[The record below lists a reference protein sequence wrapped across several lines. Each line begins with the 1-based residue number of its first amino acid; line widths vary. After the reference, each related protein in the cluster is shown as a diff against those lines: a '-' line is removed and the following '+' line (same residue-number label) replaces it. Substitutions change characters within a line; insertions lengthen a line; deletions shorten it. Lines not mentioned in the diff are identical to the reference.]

1 MTLSN
6 QKSDQDW
13 SVEKLQ
19 SLTRDECVKLFKTL
33 SPPDFEELNGEYAA
47 TLLGENLEYGEW
59 YMYKTELGRWLGK
72 AYTPIPT
79 EERPGFRGEGY
90 NFWIID
96 GKKEYHS
103 RFTTHIGVS
112 VIDGKPIFRMQ
123 YDVFKSFYG
132 QEGMVDEIRKL
143 KKGLYLCF
151 GMPRPTSIPG
161 PFCLA
166 GPKEPYNNN
175 PNWYFGDEVT
185 KPVKIKFSFRD
196 YPYPEQINTKEFR
209 EYWKDHFD

>member
-1 MTLSN
+1 MSLSN
-6 QKSDQDW
+6 DKSTEEW
-13 SVEKLQ
+13 TVKKLRA
-19 SLTRDECVKLFKTL
+19 LTRKECVELFKTL
-33 SPPDFEELNGEYAA
+33 SPPEFEELNGEYFA
-47 TLLGENLEYGEW
+47 TLLGENSEYGEW

-79 EERPGFRGEGY
+79 ENRPGFRGEGY

-96 GKKEYHS
+96 GKKAYHS
-103 RFTTHIGVS
+103 RFATHIGVS
-112 VIDGKPIFRMQ
+112 VIDKKPIFRME

-143 KKGLYLCF
+143 KPGLYLCF
-151 GMPRPTSIPG
+151 GMPRPINEPG
-161 PFCLA
+161 PFYLE

-185 KPVKIKFSFRD
+185 KAVKIKFSFKD
-196 YPYPEQINTKEFR
+196 YPYPEQIKTKEFR

>member
-1 MTLSN
+1 MTLTN
-6 QKSDQDW
+6 EKSIERW
-13 SVEKLQ
+13 TVKKLQ
-19 SLTRDECVKLFKTL
+19 ELTRNECVELFKTL
-33 SPPDFEELNGEYAA
+33 SPPNFEELNGEYAA

-72 AYTPIPT
+72 AYTPIPIAD
-79 EERPGFRGEGY
+79 RPGFRGEGY

-96 GKKEYHS
+96 GKKVYHS
-103 RFTTHIGVS
+103 RFATHIGVS
-112 VIDGKPIFRMQ
+112 VIDKKPIFRMQ

-143 KKGLYLCF
+143 KNGLYLCF
-151 GMPRPTSIPG
+151 GMPRPINEPG
-161 PFCLA
+161 PFCLE

-175 PNWYFGDEVT
+175 PDWYFGDEVS
-185 KPVKIKFSFRD
+185 KSVKIKFSFKD
-196 YPYPEQINTKEFR
+196 YPYPEQIKTNEFR